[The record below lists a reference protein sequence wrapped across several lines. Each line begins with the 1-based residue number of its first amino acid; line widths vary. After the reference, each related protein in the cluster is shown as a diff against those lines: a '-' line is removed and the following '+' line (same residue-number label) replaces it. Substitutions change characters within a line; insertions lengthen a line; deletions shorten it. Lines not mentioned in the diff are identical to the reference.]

1 MVKLIAL
8 YPGQGSQFPKMA
20 LDLFDASKKVQ
31 DLFALASEV
40 CSEDLYKILSEGSEQ
55 DLQDTRVTQ
64 LVVTLANRAAYTRLQ
79 EKGVDFLCHAG
90 FSLGELSAYA
100 AGGIF
105 DEKTLFTIVKK
116 RGLLMAKAAGEA
128 EKKQGKLGM
137 AAVIGLGFAEVET
150 LLKTEKIEGLYCAN
164 DNGPKQVVISG
175 RESMI
180 AQAKD
185 LLMGNGAR
193 KVIPLKVSGPFHTPF
208 MDDATAEFSEFLASC
223 TFFDP
228 IEPVISSVN
237 GDFVQSKKEALSHIS
252 RQLASPL
259 RWTATMQRAV
269 AFADKQESV
278 LIGEL
283 GGKDV
288 LSGLWRS
295 SGLPYSCKC
304 IGTEAAIETI
314 GIQEKEVLYGK

>member
-20 LDLFDASKKVQ
+20 LDLFHASKKVQ
-31 DLFALASEV
+31 DLFALASEA
-40 CSEDLYKILSEGSEQ
+40 CSEDLYKILNEGTEQ
-55 DLQDTRVTQ
+55 DLQDTKITQ

-90 FSLGELSAYA
+90 FSLGELSSYA
-100 AGGIF
+100 GGGIF
-105 DEKTLFTIVKK
+105 DEQTLFAIVKR
-116 RGLLMAKAAGEA
+116 RGILMAKAAGEA

-137 AAVIGLGFAEVET
+137 AAVIGLGFAEVEA
-150 LLKTEKIEGLYCAN
+150 LLEAEKLEGLYCAN

-175 RESMI
+175 RERMI

-185 LLMGNGAR
+185 LLMGHGAR
-193 KVIPLKVSGPFHTPF
+193 RVIPLKVSGPFHTPF
-208 MDDATAEFSEFLASC
+208 MDDATAEFSDFLASC
-223 TFFDP
+223 TFQDP
-228 IEPVISSVN
+228 TEPVISSVN
-237 GDFVQSKKEALSHIS
+237 GDFVGSKEEALSLLS

-259 RWTATMQRAV
+259 RWTATMQKVV
-269 AFADKQESV
+269 AFAETQDAA
-278 LIGEL
+278 LLGEL

-295 SGLPYSCKC
+295 SGLPYACKC

-314 GIQEKEVLYGK
+314 GIQEKEVL